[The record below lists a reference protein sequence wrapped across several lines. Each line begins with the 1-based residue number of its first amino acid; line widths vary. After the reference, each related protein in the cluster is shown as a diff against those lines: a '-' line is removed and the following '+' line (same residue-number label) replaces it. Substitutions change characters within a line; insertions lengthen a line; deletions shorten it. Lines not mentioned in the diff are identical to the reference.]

1 MSIKKGTVT
10 IASSTPVTEWG
21 SIEGT
26 LSDQTDITNALST
39 KAPLLS
45 PSFTGIPTVP
55 TASEG
60 TNTNQVASTKFV
72 NTAIENAME
81 NVDALPDQTG
91 QSGKFL
97 KTNGTDAS
105 WANIP
110 TELPSQSGNA
120 GKVLS
125 TNGTT
130 PSWIEYTPPSNV
142 ETDDITINKNTS
154 DELQAIGVI
163 DKNSGTAKYD
173 WIGTYAQWE
182 AGRSNNTIPDS
193 WICYITDDIHDTIV
207 SHNIGDIF
215 YSLRSENMFNGAVV
229 CDGSQYN
236 ISEYSEG
243 TESIKNLLDSGK
255 LPYISIADFNT
266 EVITNGSCRCFGYDG
281 STATV
286 FKVPKL
292 NDVFIEAGV
301 SANNSEFIDAGLPN
315 ITGTYAPLLNGT
327 DTYPSGVSSSLSATN
342 LSGAF
347 TLENTNNGRDWH
359 FNTSAYQYN
368 SNNHA
373 NLKLDASRSN
383 SIYGNS
389 NTVQPESVK
398 YRAFIQLASG
408 TTDSALQ
415 TVNSVV
421 SDVNDLKDEIKET
434 LQHKH
439 ITNCITEIPQDIKL
453 ELNDGTLTLKAGS
466 KVYVPNGVDVF
477 DDVIISNDKVCTYGT
492 GVTGLFMVIQISNQ
506 NTFFVKPEYV
516 TSGTTAP
523 TVGDNIRH
531 IWYDTTN
538 NIVKMY
544 APNSSDYVQASFPIA
559 LCTST
564 GTDNKFSSIDQVFN
578 GFGYIGSTIFAL
590 PGLKGLMPDG
600 RNEDGTLKNI
610 EYTVQSVLTV
620 TITSSGYRFT
630 SIEAPGIVQPY
641 PFLTNNGFY
650 EYFESD
656 TQPSL
661 ERYKWFDTANNLQY
675 WYNENDESHPEYH
688 SLYPIKNF
696 IICNYYFENG
706 KITEFYPRKAFRSLD
721 YNDKP
726 TISGWGMPSNKY
738 IDMTSLT
745 YTAPANGYVY
755 FQASSGTNNGY
766 VVIKVNDGESYFR
779 QVGDRNSSGSHS
791 SSLIMPVKKGELVTC
806 AKENS
811 SGVVYTNRFIY
822 AEGEV

>member
-72 NTAIENAME
+72 NTAIETAIE

-105 WANIP
+105 WDNIP
-110 TELPSQSGNA
+110 AELPSQAGNA

-163 DKNSGTAKYD
+163 DKNSGNAKYD
-173 WIGTYAQWE
+173 WVGTYAQWE
-182 AGRSNNTIPDS
+182 AGRSNNSIPDS

-281 STATV
+281 STANV

-301 SANNSEFIDAGLPN
+301 ADNNSEFIDAGLPN
-315 ITGTYAPLLNGT
+315 ITAGKITTQDWG
-327 DTYPSGVSSSLSATN
+327 GVETRITGAWDGYSVPASTNATA
-342 LSGAF
+342 G
-347 TLENTNNGRDWH
+347 NTGDE
-359 FNTSAYQYN
+359 FFLTF
-368 SNNHA
+368 
-373 NLKLDASRSN
+373 DASRCS

-389 NTVQPESVK
+389 TTVQPESVK

-415 TVNSVV
+415 TVNSIV

-434 LQHKH
+434 LQYKH

-466 KVYVPNGVDVF
+466 KVYVPNGFEQDGTTPKF
-477 DDVIISNDKVCTYGT
+477 DVIITNTDITTTGWANLT
-492 GVTGLFMVIQISNQ
+492 GVVVIKNNGSRYNFTGLSQC
-506 NTFFVKPEYV
+506 
-516 TSGTTAP
+516 TSGTAEAAHSD
-523 TVGDNIRH
+523 GNL
-531 IWYDTTN
+531 WYDTTN
-538 NIVKMY
+538 NLMKRWDGTSATNWTTGY
-544 APNSSDYVQASFPIA
+544 SLPIA
-559 LCTST
+559 IVTSN
-564 GTDNKFSSIDQVFN
+564 GTAQTSIAGIKSIDQIFN
-578 GFGYIGSTIFAL
+578 GFGYIGSTIFVL

-600 RNEDGTLKNI
+600 RNEDSTLKNI
-610 EYTVQSVLTV
+610 EYTVQSVLTITV
-620 TITSSGYRFT
+620 TSSGYRFT

-706 KITEFYPRKAFRSLD
+706 KITKFYPRKAFRSLD